1 MNTVADVA
9 IGICI
14 ILAVIFVPIILLALV
29 VSSGYLGWVILLS
42 LIFFYAVATP
52 SFEK

>member
-14 ILAVIFVPIILLALV
+14 ILAAIFVPIILVVLV
-29 VSSGYLGWVILLS
+29 VSSGYLGWGILLS